1 MSAIIRNTPRL
12 LALTAAIAAVPAF
25 AAGNA
30 PLSAEERANELE
42 QRLLI
47 LERKLEL
54 QGEDLAAKAKDAPTV
69 SAGDKG
75 FSIKKGDYS
84 IKFSALA
91 QFDYRTFLSDDPVTG
106 TTSAKPQDGF
116 LARRIRPTI
125 SGDLGKL
132 VSFRFTPEFAG
143 TSGLGEL
150 GGTSGNTIVDAYADL
165 KFAPYAS
172 LRVGKQKGPLG
183 IERLQSG
190 ANLPFIERGLTTELV
205 PNRDIGVALFGEAA
219 KGTVNYSV
227 GVFNG
232 TADGRDVST
241 SDDSRKEL
249 EGRVFFSPFKNDYSP
264 LAGLGFG
271 IAGSYGD
278 KHSADGNTANAN
290 NTLARY
296 RSYGQQQFFG
306 YNAGVVAE
314 GKHTRLAP
322 QLSFFNG
329 GFGLVADYVSS
340 AQNVAA
346 SAATTSK
353 TAKIRNDAYS
363 ATATYVLTGED
374 ASYSGINPANPFV
387 LGAPGWGAFE
397 LALRHGKLDVDNKV
411 FSTANSTGVVLA
423 NPNSSASEARQ
434 YGIGVNWYLNRNLKL
449 SADYNQ
455 TAFTG
460 GAAGGADRD
469 TEKALFTR
477 VQISY

>member
-12 LALTAAIAAVPAF
+12 LALTAAIAAAPAF
-25 AAGNA
+25 AAGTST
-30 PLSAEERANELE
+30 LSAEERANELE

-54 QGEDLAAKAKDAPTV
+54 QGEDLAAKAKDTPTV

-91 QFDYRTFLSDDPVTG
+91 HFDYRTFLSDDPVAGGAT
-106 TTSAKPQDGF
+106 AKLQDGF

-143 TSGLGEL
+143 SSGLGDI
-150 GGTSGNTIVDAYADL
+150 GGSGNTIVDAYADL

-172 LRVGKQKGPLG
+172 LRVGKQKGPVG

-190 ANLPFIERGLTTELV
+190 GSLPFIERGLTTELV
-205 PNRDIGVALFGEAA
+205 PNRDIGVTLFGEVA
-219 KGTVNYSV
+219 KGTVNYAV

-232 TADGRDVST
+232 TADGRDVSA

-249 EGRVFFSPFKNDYSP
+249 GGRVFFAPFKNDFSP

-271 IAGSYGD
+271 IAATYGD
-278 KHSADGNTANAN
+278 KHSADGNAANAN
-290 NTLARY
+290 NTLPRY

-340 AQNVAA
+340 AQTVAA
-346 SAATTSK
+346 TAATTAR

-387 LGAPGWGAFE
+387 LGSPGWGAFE
-397 LALRHGKLDVDNKV
+397 LALRHGKLDVDDKV
-411 FSTANSTGVVLA
+411 FSATNNTGVVLA
-423 NPNSSASEARQ
+423 NAATSASEATN
-434 YGIGVNWYLNRNLKL
+434 YGVGVNWYLNRNLKL

-455 TAFTG
+455 TAFKG
-460 GAAGGADRD
+460 GAAAGADRD
-469 TEKALFTR
+469 TERAVFTR
-477 VQISY
+477 VQFSY